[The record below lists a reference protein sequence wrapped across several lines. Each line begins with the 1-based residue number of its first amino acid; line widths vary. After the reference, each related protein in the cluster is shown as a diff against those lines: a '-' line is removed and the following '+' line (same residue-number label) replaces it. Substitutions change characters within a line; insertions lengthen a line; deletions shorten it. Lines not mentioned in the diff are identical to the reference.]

1 MYERK
6 YDIQNNKLVKR
17 TNGIP
22 LPEDEPLFVL
32 RAQDKIALAIL
43 GAYHA
48 MTDNVQHKEAI
59 MLVIKDFQKFELEHP
74 DRMKTPDP

>member
-22 LPEDEPLFVL
+22 LLEDEPC
-32 RAQDKIALAIL
+32 
-43 GAYHA
+43 
-48 MTDNVQHKEAI
+48 EAI

>member
-22 LPEDEPLFVL
+22 LLEDEPC
-32 RAQDKIALAIL
+32 
-43 GAYHA
+43 
-48 MTDNVQHKEAI
+48 EAI

-74 DRMKTPDP
+74 VGRIEHDRKKIGGQ